1 MRSIYQKILRIGF
14 LFAIF
19 CLLKLPQR
27 CDEISYW
34 ERWNGAP
41 QNFWSKSLGST
52 NSLKRSTF
60 LRKVTYCLQLPKTT
74 SFNNFIR
81 TLPMGKTSIFQLR
94 SLGTRLTIFME
105 NLLFRTLILFSSF
118 MFYFII
124 YIIYF
129 KDDGLSTFR
138 SITSHVSSDMSV
150 LAFLSTYWNFSKNK
164 HII

>member
-14 LFAIF
+14 LFVIF

-27 CDEISYW
+27 CDEISYG

-74 SFNNFIR
+74 SLNNFIR

-94 SLGTRLTIFME
+94 SLGTRVTILWKTYFSE
-105 NLLFRTLILFSSF
+105 HLFCSPVLCFILLFILFILKTMVF
-118 MFYFII
+118 QLPAQPLHMFHLICQYL
-124 YIIYF
+124 
-129 KDDGLSTFR
+129 LS
-138 SITSHVSSDMSV
+138 
-150 LAFLSTYWNFSKNK
+150 
-164 HII
+164 

>member
-1 MRSIYQKILRIGF
+1 
-14 LFAIF
+14 
-19 CLLKLPQR
+19 
-27 CDEISYW
+27 
-34 ERWNGAP
+34 
-41 QNFWSKSLGST
+41 
-52 NSLKRSTF
+52 
-60 LRKVTYCLQLPKTT
+60 
-74 SFNNFIR
+74 
-81 TLPMGKTSIFQLR
+81 MGKTSIFQLR

-129 KDDGLSTFR
+129 KDDVLSTSR